1 MRKPKRRWSSNDC
14 SWPSETTFSR
24 RKCERTATAAW
35 IFGVSS
41 RRSTKL
47 GWHTNSRQ
55 NQAWRISSI
64 RRFFRLLT
72 NDGSNR
78 RAMSA
83 FGPKRTFLVA
93 PHISAFGGKADMT
106 IGTCPLSRSLLGV
119 KRTCPFALHMSAN
132 DPKRLP
138 LCADM
143 MFGKDGGRHSRA
155 EPLPCRATTFG
166 RQSPEFVVNSRSLFS
181 CARDHREYYS

>member
-14 SWPSETTFSR
+14 AWPSETTFSR
-24 RKCERTATAAW
+24 RKCERTVTAAW
-35 IFGVSS
+35 ISGVSS

-47 GWHTNSRQ
+47 DWHTNSRQ

-83 FGPKRTFLVA
+83 FGRRA
-93 PHISAFGGKADMT
+93 SEHQA
-106 IGTCPLSRSLLGV
+106 PLSSHLRHRPNDAVAHGVRHLL
-119 KRTCPFALHMSAN
+119 P
-132 DPKRLP
+132 
-138 LCADM
+138 
-143 MFGKDGGRHSRA
+143 GGRPHPIGDEGPRCLNVVSLR
-155 EPLPCRATTFG
+155 
-166 RQSPEFVVNSRSLFS
+166 RQSDVLFCKRSDLS
-181 CARDHREYYS
+181 PVIQLIILSQ